1 MAELTPEAASRA
13 YRRGR
18 LAMRGGV
25 LVALLAVVG
34 LPPGEP
40 AMALFALA
48 VAAIGW
54 GAWTRRR
61 HCPARCADAS
71 PAGKEPT
78 TRR

>member
-1 MAELTPEAASRA
+1 MAGLSSAAASRA

-25 LVALLAVVG
+25 LVALFAVLA

-48 VAAIGW
+48 VAVIGW

-61 HCPARCADAS
+61 YCPARRADAI
-71 PAGKEPT
+71 PPGEERT